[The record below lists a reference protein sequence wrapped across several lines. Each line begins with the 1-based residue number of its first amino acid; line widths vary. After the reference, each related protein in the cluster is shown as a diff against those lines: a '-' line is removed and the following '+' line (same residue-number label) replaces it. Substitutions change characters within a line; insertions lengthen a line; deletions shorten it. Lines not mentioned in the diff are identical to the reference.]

1 MLEKKIFFPPR
12 NGTTEMARHRPR
24 VWGFPGPQMLCV
36 LLTGDVDML
45 SPNIPGSM
53 FRAQSR
59 HGKKESKER
68 A

>member
-1 MLEKKIFFPPR
+1 MLEKKKNFPPR
-12 NGTTEMARHRPR
+12 NGTAEMARHCPR
-24 VWGFPGPQMLCV
+24 VWGFPGPQMLYV

-45 SPNIPGSM
+45 SPNTPGSM

-59 HGKKESKER
+59 HGKKESKGR